1 MLLHLCWAQGL
12 YRVGIHVFTSFSLFL
27 QKMWRDPNNP
37 ALMLAANCCT
47 PPQSPTLSQPLGASL
62 GRELLSVRLTWW
74 QALRGPGPY
83 LKVDMS
89 VGEAVGTALI

>member
-47 PPQSPTLSQPLGASL
+47 LPQSPTLSQPLGASL
-62 GRELLSVRLTWW
+62 GRELLSVRLTW
-74 QALRGPGPY
+74 
-83 LKVDMS
+83 
-89 VGEAVGTALI
+89 